1 MTAPET
7 ALPGTKTSPAALEFE
22 SVSVTYGG
30 SAGPSIRDVTLRIGQ
45 GERVALLGNNGSGK
59 TTLLHAA
66 AGLVPFTGTIRVGG
80 AALDASTKDGI
91 RARFGFLFSNP
102 EDQILL
108 PRVLDD
114 VALGLSRIR
123 ESTGEHEQRAREV
136 LRRLDSGHLAER
148 SPHQLSQGE
157 RLRVAL
163 AGALV
168 ANPPLLLLD
177 EPSENLDPPG
187 KRRLASLLV
196 QTGAAILLATHDLRF
211 ARRCCARVVILDAGS
226 VSREASSTSHLLDEW
241 DY

>member
-1 MTAPET
+1 MSISVP
-7 ALPGTKTSPAALEFE
+7 ALEFE
-22 SVSVTYGG
+22 SVSVTYEG
-30 SAGPSIRDVTLRIGQ
+30 APGPAVRNITMRIVA

-59 TTLLHAA
+59 TTLLYAA
-66 AGLVPFTGTIRVGG
+66 AGLIQYTGSIRVGG
-80 AALDASTKDGI
+80 TVLGPSTKDAI
-91 RARFGFLFSNP
+91 RARLGFLFSNP

-114 VALGLSRIR
+114 VAFALSRGATATAEDANEAR
-123 ESTGEHEQRAREV
+123 SMLRLLESEN
-136 LRRLDSGHLAER
+136 LSER

-168 ANPPLLLLD
+168 AKPPLLLMD

-196 QTGAAILLATHDLRF
+196 ETGAAMLLATHDLRF
-211 ARRCCARVVILDAGS
+211 AGRCCTRFVALAGGEVVTDT
-226 VSREASSTSHLLDEW
+226 SSYGDLSPDW

>member
-1 MTAPET
+1 MTASTP
-7 ALPGTKTSPAALEFE
+7 ALEFD
-22 SVSVTYGG
+22 SVSVTYEGD
-30 SAGPSIRDVTLRIGQ
+30 ARPSIQDVSLRIGA

-59 TTLLHAA
+59 TTLLYAA
-66 AGLVPFTGTIRVGG
+66 VGLVPFAGTIRVGG
-80 AALDASTKDGI
+80 VVLGPSTKDDI
-91 RARFGFLFSNP
+91 RARLGFLFSNP

-114 VALGLSRIR
+114 VAFALSRR
-123 ESTGEHEQRAREV
+123 GTPGPEQRVEAAEM
-136 LRRLDSGHLAER
+136 LQRLDAGSLAER

-168 ANPPLLLLD
+168 GKPPLLLLD

-187 KRRLASLLV
+187 KRRLASMIAGM
-196 QTGAAILLATHDLRF
+196 GAAMLLATHDLRF
-211 ARRCCARVVILDAGS
+211 ARRCCTRFVVLAEGEVAKDTL
-226 VSREASSTSHLLDEW
+226 SSGDLLPAW

>member
-1 MTAPET
+1 MSSP
-7 ALPGTKTSPAALEFE
+7 PFRMDTSVPALEFD
-22 SVSVTYGG
+22 SVSVTYEGDTH
-30 SAGPSIRDVTLRIGQ
+30 PSIRIVSLRIGA

-59 TTLLHAA
+59 TTLLYAA
-66 AGLVPFTGTIRVGG
+66 AGLVPFAGTIRVGG
-80 AALDASTKDGI
+80 VALTASSKDEI
-91 RARFGFLFSNP
+91 RTRLGFLFSNP

-114 VALGLSRIR
+114 VAFALS
-123 ESTGEHEQRAREV
+123 
-136 LRRLDSGHLAER
+136 LRGAPPAQQTAEAAAMLKQLEAEALAER

-168 ANPPLLLLD
+168 GKPPLLLLD

-187 KRRLASLLV
+187 KRRLAAMLV
-196 QTGAAILLATHDLRF
+196 EAGAAMLMATHDLRF
-211 ARRCCARVVILDAGS
+211 ARRCCNRFVVLSGGHLQSDS
-226 VSREASSTSHLLDEW
+226 ASPEGLSAAW

>member
-1 MTAPET
+1 MSIPV
-7 ALPGTKTSPAALEFE
+7 PALEFE
-22 SVSVTYGG
+22 SVSVTYEG
-30 SAGPSIRDVTLRIGQ
+30 APGPAVRNITMRIVA

-59 TTLLHAA
+59 TTLLYAA
-66 AGLVPFTGTIRVGG
+66 AGLIPYTGTIRVGG
-80 AALDASTKDGI
+80 TVLGPSTKDAI
-91 RARFGFLFSNP
+91 RARLGFLFSNP

-114 VALGLSRIR
+114 VAFALSRGATTTA
-123 ESTGEHEQRAREV
+123 EDADEARSM
-136 LRRLDSGHLAER
+136 LRLLDSETLAER

-168 ANPPLLLLD
+168 AKPPLLLMD

-196 QTGAAILLATHDLRF
+196 ETGAAMLLATHDLRF
-211 ARRCCARVVILDAGS
+211 AGRCCTRFVALAGGEVGRDTS
-226 VSREASSTSHLLDEW
+226 SYRELSPDW